1 MAWPT
6 AGGHT
11 DDVVPPRPH
20 RRDRGRR
27 GGAGPPRQ
35 RAAVSG
41 FRTHM
46 LVGAAGGVV
55 LARFLTL
62 HPTLAGR
69 DGTAEIP
76 LAGHPGA
83 LRGVLALAGLV
94 AGSAVLATWSD
105 IDEPGSWI
113 ARRARTALTL
123 LGAVLGAAAG
133 WAAGA
138 RRLAPGV
145 PLGVELAALT
155 GLALG
160 AAVGA
165 GAGRPLLLALRH
177 TAGGHRRL
185 THSLVLAGGLLALA
199 VAVALLGAPEWA
211 IVPAALAWGLALHDL
226 GDVVTPAGLPL
237 LWPLREGPVRLPR
250 AVARHGEKLAAGVA
264 VLVIIWAVLA
274 PPPG

>member
-1 MAWPT
+1 
-6 AGGHT
+6 
-11 DDVVPPRPH
+11 
-20 RRDRGRR
+20 
-27 GGAGPPRQ
+27 
-35 RAAVSG
+35 
-41 FRTHM
+41 M
-46 LVGAAGGVV
+46 LVGAAGGLA
-55 LARFLTL
+55 LARFLAL

-133 WAAGA
+133 WAVAA

-145 PLGVELAALT
+145 PLGVELAALA

-160 AAVGA
+160 AVLGTL
-165 GAGRPLLLALRH
+165 AGRPLLRVLRRA
-177 TAGGHRRL
+177 AGGHRRL
-185 THSLVLAGGLLALA
+185 THSLVMAGVLLVLALGLTLAGVG
-199 VAVALLGAPEWA
+199 EWA
-211 IVPAALAWGLALHDL
+211 IIPAALAWGLALHDL

-237 LWPLREGPVRLPR
+237 LWPLSAGTVRLPR
-250 AVARHGEKLAAGVA
+250 AIARHGETLAAGGA
-264 VLVIIWAVLA
+264 VLVAIWALLA
-274 PPPG
+274 PAPG

>member
-1 MAWPT
+1 
-6 AGGHT
+6 
-11 DDVVPPRPH
+11 
-20 RRDRGRR
+20 
-27 GGAGPPRQ
+27 
-35 RAAVSG
+35 VSG

-55 LARFLTL
+55 LARFLAL
-62 HPTLAGR
+62 YPTLAGR

-76 LAGHPGA
+76 LAGHPGS
-83 LRGVLALAGLV
+83 LRGVIALAGLV

-123 LGAVLGAAAG
+123 LGAVLGAVAG
-133 WAAGA
+133 WAVGA

-145 PLGVELAALT
+145 PLGVELAALA

-160 AAVGA
+160 AVVGTV
-165 GAGRPLLLALRH
+165 AGRPLLLALRH
-177 TAGGHRRL
+177 AAGGHRRL
-185 THSLVLAGGLLALA
+185 THSLVMAGGLLVLA
-199 VAVALLGAPEWA
+199 AAVSFLGLPEWA

-237 LWPLREGPVRLPR
+237 LWPLREGTVRLPR
-250 AVARHGEKLAAGVA
+250 AVARHGERLAAGAA
-264 VLVIIWAVLA
+264 VLAIIWAVLA